1 MPPPVVQSMGGMLPP
16 IPPLM
21 VMSPMSQI
29 PQRPPA
35 LMSKSYMYF
44 INLRKNSCH

>member
-1 MPPPVVQSMGGMLPP
+1 MPPPVVPSMTGMLPT

-21 VMSPMSQI
+21 VMSPMAPM

-35 LMSKSYMYF
+35 LMSEYYSM
-44 INLRKNSCH
+44 II